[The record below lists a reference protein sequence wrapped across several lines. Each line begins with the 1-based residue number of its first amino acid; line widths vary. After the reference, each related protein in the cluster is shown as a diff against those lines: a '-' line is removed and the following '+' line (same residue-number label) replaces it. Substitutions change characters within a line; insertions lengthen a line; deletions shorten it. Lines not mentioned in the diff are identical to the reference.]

1 MKKLLLILLLI
12 LLFFSA
18 PLFATSRVLHVR
30 YDISYAIFG
39 VIGQSDARL
48 VIDPDTRNYRIEIN
62 ASARGIA
69 KVMSNGRVESYESIG
84 VVKEGLLVPQ
94 LFVTRTR
101 KGKRYEEVHRYRFD
115 HHNKKVFH
123 EEKIRYNNKT
133 KVRKEV
139 LPYYARDDIQTLF
152 FNLKKYVESGVC
164 SEKRCTLKA
173 VGANDKDGRVD
184 IEPAR
189 KKMLKVILH
198 RRIFASKQ
206 GEIYIH
212 LTEEGIS
219 DYALLKDVIFF
230 GDVKAKATK
239 IEHQ

>member
-1 MKKLLLILLLI
+1 MKKVLLILLL
-12 LLFFSA
+12 FFA
-18 PLFATSRVLHVR
+18 PLFATLKMLHAH

-48 VIDPDTRNYRIEIN
+48 VIDSDTQKYRIEIN

-69 KVMSNGRVESYESIG
+69 KVMSNGRVESYESVG
-84 VVKEGLLVPQ
+84 VVKDGLLVPQ
-94 LFVTRTR
+94 FFVTRTR
-101 KGKRYEEVHRYRFD
+101 KGAHFDQTDRYRFD
-115 HHNKKVFH
+115 HQAKKIVH
-123 EEKIRYNNKT
+123 LHQARRKGETKMKEEI
-133 KVRKEV
+133 
-139 LPYYARDDIQTLF
+139 LPYYARDDILTLF
-152 FNLKKYVESGVC
+152 FNLKKYVESGIC

-173 VGANDKDGRVD
+173 VGANDKDGSVD